1 MNCTALNCTAMN
13 CTALQGSD
21 KIKNDLSPRAFAQI
35 FFELKPRFLFL
46 HFSCPALKG
55 GARKKCSTL
64 NLFNFL
70 NF

>member
-35 FFELKPRFLFL
+35 FFELKPRFSFL
-46 HFSCPALKG
+46 HFYPRPKG
-55 GARKKCSTL
+55 RGKKK
-64 NLFNFL
+64 NAVH
-70 NF
+70 